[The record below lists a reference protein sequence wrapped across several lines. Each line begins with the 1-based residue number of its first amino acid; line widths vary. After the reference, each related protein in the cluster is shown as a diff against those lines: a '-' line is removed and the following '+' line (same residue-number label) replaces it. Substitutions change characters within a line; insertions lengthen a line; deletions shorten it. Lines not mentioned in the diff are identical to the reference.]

1 MVEYIKEFRAELH
14 RHPFGE
20 IGSLD
25 EGHVP
30 VIRTRCANQITAC
43 APEAAERG
51 TRERTSA
58 EPAGQLLINSNRG
71 NHVGPLCA
79 AANSCAIGRD
89 ADIKRRP
96 GFKSRNA
103 GHLPTVEHLFRQS
116 LAASEEG
123 QLVNVT

>member
-51 TRERTSA
+51 IRERTSA
-58 EPAGQLLINSNRG
+58 EPAGQLLINSNPG
-71 NHVGPLCA
+71 NHVGPLCTA
-79 AANSCAIGRD
+79 ATSCALGR
-89 ADIKRRP
+89 APDIKLP
-96 GFKSRNA
+96 PPFKSRNT
-103 GHLPTVEHLFRQS
+103 GH
-116 LAASEEG
+116 
-123 QLVNVT
+123 